1 MNDILKAMHKFQKEN
16 NINNQCITNCVYL
29 KDQLSINQYGNVKSK
44 AFFVVGYNVEQNK
57 QILCHGHVALV
68 HGNDIIE
75 PSYEIYKLKNRKY
88 FDSFKGLKMHNKI
101 PELSD
106 KQVVSNTLKSHQ
118 SFIEIANTINRGV
131 FYVEQDYYNQQ
142 ADFVE
147 EKLKSKLTRLF

>member
-1 MNDILKAMHKFQKEN
+1 
-16 NINNQCITNCVYL
+16 
-29 KDQLSINQYGNVKSK
+29 
-44 AFFVVGYNVEQNK
+44 
-57 QILCHGHVALV
+57 
-68 HGNDIIE
+68 
-75 PSYEIYKLKNRKY
+75 
-88 FDSFKGLKMHNKI
+88 MHNKI

-106 KQVVSNTLKSHQ
+106 KQVVSNTLKSHK